1 MPSRGKLHRARKAF
15 AALFHKSDPTPK
27 HETAKYLTRSSSN
40 KRCRAQTQQQSA
52 REFASVEELIREDA
66 RQTLVPPGIA
76 QRLRKSSAE
85 LPQPA
90 RPWWRRLFN
99 R

>member
-1 MPSRGKLHRARKAF
+1 MKHQSKFKPEQQQQS
-15 AALFHKSDPTPK
+15 AAAQ
-27 HETAKYLTRSSSN
+27 ETR
-40 KRCRAQTQQQSA
+40 QQSA

-66 RQTLVPPGIA
+66 KQTLVPPGIA
-76 QRLRKSSAE
+76 QRLRKTSAE

-90 RPWWRRLFN
+90 RPWWRRLFG